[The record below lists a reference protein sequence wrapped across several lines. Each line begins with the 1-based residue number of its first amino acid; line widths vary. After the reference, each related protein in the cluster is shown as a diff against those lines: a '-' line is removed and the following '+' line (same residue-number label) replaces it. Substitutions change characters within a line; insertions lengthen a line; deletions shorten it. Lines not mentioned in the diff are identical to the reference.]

1 MRISDWS
8 SDVCSSDL
16 LSGEP
21 ESLRGE
27 SWVRVFASRLKVSA
41 KPRRSTLAQF
51 ARKPGL
57 YSERPSPG
65 DAFVS
70 ASIVGVDADVAVRQV
85 ARPHGGAAVAKADVD
100 SDLDLAALQMR
111 GHRRFVIALDGK
123 AVARHLSHPE
133 AD

>member
-57 YSERPSPG
+57 YSERTSPG

-70 ASIVGVDADVAVRQV
+70 ASIVGVDADVAMRQV

-100 SDLDLAALQMR
+100 SDLDLSPLSIRTHQP
-111 GHRRFVIALDGK
+111 FVIALSGHP
-123 AVARHLSHPE
+123 VAPHPTQPP
-133 AD
+133 

>member
-70 ASIVGVDADVAVRQV
+70 ASIVGVDADVAVRRV

-111 GHRRFVIALDGK
+111 GHRRSEE
-123 AVARHLSHPE
+123 HTSE
-133 AD
+133 

>member
-1 MRISDWS
+1 M
-8 SDVCSSDL
+8 
-16 LSGEP
+16 
-21 ESLRGE
+21 RGE

-70 ASIVGVDADVAVRQV
+70 ASILGVDADVAVRQV

-111 GHRRFVIALDGK
+111 GHRPFVLALAGT
-123 AVARHLSHPE
+123 AVARHHSKPE
-133 AD
+133 PD

>member
-16 LSGEP
+16 
-21 ESLRGE
+21 GE

-111 GHRRFVIALDGK
+111 GHRRFEIGRAHV
-123 AVARHLSHPE
+123 
-133 AD
+133 

>member
-16 LSGEP
+16 
-21 ESLRGE
+21 GE

-85 ARPHGGAAVAKADVD
+85 APPHGSAAVAKADVD
-100 SDLDLAALQMR
+100 SDHDLAALQSL
-111 GHRRFVIALDGK
+111 GHRLFVIALDGP
-123 AVARHLSHPE
+123 AVARNPSIPHP
-133 AD
+133 D